1 MSASASALCPP
12 SRKRRFVPPLP
23 CPSAGS
29 PQQNTPKPAAE
40 RSLPRAVAAVS
51 GQMVWELLGEEADA
65 PGLIAAL
72 KLESATVRTPGKD
85 RPFAMAIGAEAP
97 IYLGLALD

>member
-1 MSASASALCPP
+1 
-12 SRKRRFVPPLP
+12 
-23 CPSAGS
+23 
-29 PQQNTPKPAAE
+29 
-40 RSLPRAVAAVS
+40 
-51 GQMVWELLGEEADA
+51 MVWELLGEEADA

-72 KLESATVRTPGKD
+72 ALESATVRTPGKD